1 MTQLECPQ
9 VQNGRWRP
17 FWWPSWLSDKNSEYD
32 QESPYSN
39 LGESLI
45 KEIKFGKQF
54 GNKLLLGR
62 VYTSAN

>member
-32 QESPYSN
+32 RESPNSN

-45 KEIKFGKQF
+45 KEIHIS
-54 GNKLLLGR
+54 NLGSNL
-62 VYTSAN
+62 VINYY